1 MAVLKDAVF
10 PINNFLGTQNIPV
23 FAIPDG
29 SVGISL
35 NLDGSTMLDPVCK
48 IVLTLDFSPDGGVT
62 WSTISPGPATNPFPV
77 VAEITC
83 GVKNR
88 QGNPLPVYNV
98 SALFPPGTNR
108 SIRGSVV
115 VTGAPLTTTATLDVI

>member
-1 MAVLKDAVF
+1 MATLKDAVF
-10 PINNFLGTQNIPV
+10 PINNFIGTQVIPV
-23 FAIPDG
+23 FAIPDD

-35 NLDGSTMLDPVCK
+35 NLDGSTMLDPACK
-48 IVLTLDFSPDGGVT
+48 IVLTLDFSPDGVT
-62 WSTISPGPATNPFPV
+62 WSTTSPGPTTNPFPV

-83 GVKNR
+83 GAKNR

-98 SALFPPGTNR
+98 SAMFPAGTGR

-115 VTGAPLTTTATLDVI
+115 VTGAPLTTIATLDVI